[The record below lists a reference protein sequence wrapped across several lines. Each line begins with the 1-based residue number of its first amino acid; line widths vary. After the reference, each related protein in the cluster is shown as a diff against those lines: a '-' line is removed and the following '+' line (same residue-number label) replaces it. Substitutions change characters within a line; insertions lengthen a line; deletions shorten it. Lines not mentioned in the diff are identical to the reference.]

1 MKTLTATEIENIET
15 DNFIESEIKKDMLK
29 YNLDHIVTRFPP
41 EPNGYMHL
49 GHLKAVTINFLMPE
63 KFGGY
68 TNLRFDDTNP
78 TKEEM
83 RYAEGWQEDIKWM
96 GFEWK
101 NLVFA
106 SDFYE
111 KMYDCAVNLIKKGL
125 AYVDDLSPEQINEY
139 RGTFKQPG
147 KNSPYRERSVE
158 ENLELFSKMR
168 AGEFEDGKC
177 CLRAKID
184 MASPNINMR
193 DPVIYRILHQSHYRQ
208 QDKWCIYPLY
218 DFAHPLEDA
227 FEGITHSLCS
237 NDFEDHRPLYNW
249 VIDNVDLD
257 YKVKPR
263 QIEFVR
269 TNITGTITGKR
280 YLRKMIELGLATGWD
295 DPRFPTIRGLRARGY
310 TPESLKNFILQIGI
324 AGNNVDRAMLEN
336 CVRDDYNK
344 IATRAMVVLDPLKV
358 EITNYSGEE
367 EVEVLNNPNDESAG
381 THKAIFSNEIY
392 IEREDFMEDAP
403 NKFFRLKP
411 DGVVRLKDAYIIKC
425 DEVIKDET
433 GKVIKLKCSYFEN
446 SKSGNDQSGIKVKG
460 TIHWVS
466 AKHAV
471 DVVIN
476 EFGTL
481 IDESKT
487 FTGDNI
493 EEVFNKNSWNIKE
506 AKAEAFVA
514 NAEEKRFQFLR
525 KGYYYLIKKENG
537 KLVFNETVSLK
548 DKFKIGN

>member
-1 MKTLTATEIENIET
+1 MKTLTSKEIENIET

-83 RYAEGWQEDIKWM
+83 KYAEGWQEDIKWM

-139 RGTFKQPG
+139 RGTFKQAG

-158 ENLELFSKMR
+158 ENLELFEKMR
-168 AGEFEDGKC
+168 AGEFEDGQC

-193 DPVIYRILHQSHYRQ
+193 DPVIYRILHKSHYRQ

-227 FEGITHSLCS
+227 FENITHSLCS

-249 VIDNVDLD
+249 VIDNVDPWTAC
-257 YKVKPR
+257 K
-263 QIEFVR
+263 
-269 TNITGTITGKR
+269 
-280 YLRKMIELGLATGWD
+280 
-295 DPRFPTIRGLRARGY
+295 
-310 TPESLKNFILQIGI
+310 GI
-324 AGNNVDRAMLEN
+324 
-336 CVRDDYNK
+336 
-344 IATRAMVVLDPLKV
+344 
-358 EITNYSGEE
+358 YS
-367 EVEVLNNPNDESAG
+367 
-381 THKAIFSNEIY
+381 
-392 IEREDFMEDAP
+392 
-403 NKFFRLKP
+403 
-411 DGVVRLKDAYIIKC
+411 
-425 DEVIKDET
+425 
-433 GKVIKLKCSYFEN
+433 
-446 SKSGNDQSGIKVKG
+446 
-460 TIHWVS
+460 
-466 AKHAV
+466 
-471 DVVIN
+471 
-476 EFGTL
+476 
-481 IDESKT
+481 
-487 FTGDNI
+487 
-493 EEVFNKNSWNIKE
+493 
-506 AKAEAFVA
+506 
-514 NAEEKRFQFLR
+514 
-525 KGYYYLIKKENG
+525 
-537 KLVFNETVSLK
+537 
-548 DKFKIGN
+548 

>member
-1 MKTLTATEIENIET
+1 MKTLTSKEIENIET

-83 RYAEGWQEDIKWM
+83 KYAEGWQEDIKWM

-139 RGTFKQPG
+139 RGTFKQAG

-158 ENLELFSKMR
+158 ENLELFEKMR
-168 AGEFEDGKC
+168 AGEFEDGQC

-193 DPVIYRILHQSHYRQ
+193 DPVIYRILHKSHYRQ

-227 FEGITHSLCS
+227 FENITHSLCS

-249 VIDNVDLD
+249 VIDNVDLNC
-257 YKVKPR
+257 KIKPR

-324 AGNNVDRAMLEN
+324 AGSNVDRAMLEN

-344 IATRAMVVLDPLKV
+344 IASRAMVVLDPLKV
-358 EITNYSGEE
+358 EITNYTGEE
-367 EVEVLNNPNDESAG
+367 EVEVVNNPNDDSAG

-433 GKVIKLKCSYFEN
+433 GKVVKLKCSYFEN

-481 IDESKT
+481 VDESKT

-506 AKAEAFVA
+506 AKAEAFVE
-514 NAEEKRFQFLR
+514 NTEEKRFQFLR
-525 KGYYYLIKKENG
+525 KGYYYLTKKENG

-548 DKFKIGN
+548 DKFKTGN